1 MSHFE
6 IIDDINNNIVIN
18 VEREEICNYKFL
30 FIIYLLIVIIYY
42 IYA

>member
-18 VEREEICNYKFL
+18 VEREEIYNYKFL
-30 FIIYLLIVIIYY
+30 FLIYLLITIIYY

>member
-1 MSHFE
+1 MSDFE

-18 VEREEICNYKFL
+18 VEREEIYNYKFL
-30 FIIYLLIVIIYY
+30 FLIYLLITIIYY